1 MKTALVFG
9 SSGLI
14 GGHLLNQLIKDNNY
28 NKIKIFV
35 RSEPENNDPKVEII
49 KTDFNNLENHKEDIK
64 GDDCFFCIGT
74 TKQNSP
80 DKNEYR
86 RVELDVP
93 KEIAQIAKSNSV
105 NSFIFVSSG
114 YADPKSSG
122 DYLKFKGEV
131 EEELKRLNFSKLG
144 IMRPSFLLGDR
155 KEKRVGEKIGIFVF
169 KLLSPLF
176 LGPLK
181 KMKPIHSTTVA
192 KAHVLSL
199 KNSKVNGRRLLIG
212 SEVKKML
219 EISKIMQEEFPQ
231 FAKKLPKKEM
241 PNFMLKLISYLDSSA
256 KLMVPELGI
265 LMQTDTSYAEDLLGI
280 KFKPARDSIKDAGN
294 SVIRLGLI

>member
-1 MKTALVFG
+1 MKTALLFG
-9 SSGLI
+9 ASGLV
-14 GGHLLNQLIKDNNY
+14 GNHLLNQLISNNNY
-28 NKIKIFV
+28 SKIKLFV
-35 RSEPENNDPKVEII
+35 RSSIDISDPKIEII
-49 KTDFNNLENHKEDIK
+49 QTDFNNLENHREDIK

-86 RVELDVP
+86 RVELEVP
-93 KEIAQIAKSNSV
+93 KQIAQIAKSNSV
-105 NSFIFVSSG
+105 NSFVFISSG

-131 EEELKRLNFSKLG
+131 EEELKKLNFPKLG

-181 KMKPIHSTTVA
+181 KMKPIHSATVA
-192 KAHVLSL
+192 KAMIAITQNDS
-199 KNSKVNGRRLLIG
+199 SKTIFESN
-212 SEVKKML
+212 
-219 EISKIMQEEFPQ
+219 EISEII
-231 FAKKLPKKEM
+231 
-241 PNFMLKLISYLDSSA
+241 N
-256 KLMVPELGI
+256 
-265 LMQTDTSYAEDLLGI
+265 
-280 KFKPARDSIKDAGN
+280 
-294 SVIRLGLI
+294 